1 MLFCPVKWIRKS
13 RKFVLEN
20 CYRSLIPPL
29 YSSFRWIKW
38 KMLQQPMKNKQ
49 RSKRKIPKSWFP
61 RRKDIFTSPFG
72 FVFPP
77 MNRFRSS
84 LQRQLSIDML
94 RHGYHH
100 SFRELCAIL
109 AWQKEDRE
117 RLGAEHPLHRRPLLD
132 AEPEKLRF
140 LCQYLN
146 KAEEAERRC
155 IPPSHRKSH
164 WIGFVFSLRSIF
176 HHVSKLSRVS
186 LVFLEKWW
194 SLVIGFVLWKMSI
207 RRSNLPATWST
218 VSRWSSSQCWL
229 SLRTTR

>member
-1 MLFCPVKWIRKS
+1 
-13 RKFVLEN
+13 
-20 CYRSLIPPL
+20 
-29 YSSFRWIKW
+29 
-38 KMLQQPMKNKQ
+38 
-49 RSKRKIPKSWFP
+49 
-61 RRKDIFTSPFG
+61 
-72 FVFPP
+72 

-155 IPPSHRKSH
+155 K
-164 WIGFVFSLRSIF
+164 FLFQNLFNKIF
-176 HHVSKLSRVS
+176 L
-186 LVFLEKWW
+186 
-194 SLVIGFVLWKMSI
+194 
-207 RRSNLPATWST
+207 
-218 VSRWSSSQCWL
+218 
-229 SLRTTR
+229 

>member
-1 MLFCPVKWIRKS
+1 
-13 RKFVLEN
+13 
-20 CYRSLIPPL
+20 
-29 YSSFRWIKW
+29 
-38 KMLQQPMKNKQ
+38 MKNKQ
-49 RSKRKIPKSWFP
+49 HFKKKIPKSWLNS
-61 RRKDIFTSPFG
+61 KKSSIHLL
-72 FVFPP
+72 FVLFL

-155 IPPSHRKSH
+155 K
-164 WIGFVFSLRSIF
+164 FSFENLFNKIF
-176 HHVSKLSRVS
+176 L
-186 LVFLEKWW
+186 
-194 SLVIGFVLWKMSI
+194 
-207 RRSNLPATWST
+207 
-218 VSRWSSSQCWL
+218 
-229 SLRTTR
+229 